1 METNHTNIPSFFLN
15 KWPGDREHPDI
26 RLGMI
31 AYLGVPLN
39 YPNKQAF
46 GDAFKELMF
55 QFKQV
60 IELDLALIQTLDWN
74 EEKGAWDAHELLLEE
89 KLRFE
94 TVERERTHTQLQD
107 GSLGGN
113 IIYTELITKRK
124 ALEAAAREAYELI
137 KEKSEEIN
145 TFFDCALDFNYLFLE
160 AVLKRNPKR
169 TFSVLHARNGKEAID
184 FCMDIPSIQLL
195 EKHLS

>member
-15 KWPGDREHPDI
+15 KWPGDRVHPDI

-46 GDAFKELMF
+46 
-55 QFKQV
+55 
-60 IELDLALIQTLDWN
+60 
-74 EEKGAWDAHELLLEE
+74 
-89 KLRFE
+89 
-94 TVERERTHTQLQD
+94 
-107 GSLGGN
+107 
-113 IIYTELITKRK
+113 
-124 ALEAAAREAYELI
+124 
-137 KEKSEEIN
+137 
-145 TFFDCALDFNYLFLE
+145 DFNYLFLE

-169 TFSVLHARNGKEAID
+169 TFSVLHARNGKEAIG
-184 FCMDIPSIQLL
+184 FCMDIPSIQLVLMDIKMPIDRNLLFQLL